1 MFLETPGEI
10 MKHQATKELKQFFIN
25 LLELKKEVLQKYEKT
40 GNEDLKEIYERLH
53 TIIKST
59 NEVS

>member
-1 MFLETPGEI
+1 MQ
-10 MKHQATKELKQFFIN
+10 HQASKELKKFFIN
-25 LLELKKEVLQKYEKT
+25 LLQLKQDILDRYEKT

-59 NEVS
+59 NEVT